1 MTVITQ
7 YGNHRIEA
15 ESWAMATC
23 AIARLQA
30 EEAHHAALAQYAD
43 ELPQIDFND
52 EELSA

>member
-1 MTVITQ
+1 MTIITN

-23 AIARLQA
+23 AIAQLQA
-30 EEAHHAALAQYAD
+30 EEAHQAALAAYAD
-43 ELPQIDFND
+43 ELPEINFDA